1 MPEPST
7 DLIKHIISIRDYSI
21 AMGQLTWDRS
31 GGGAQAGPSTDD
43 ASSTS
48 TTDPRAIATEAIKGA
63 VDEAI
68 HGMLY
73 AFILTDLNG
82 SCTDDE
88 SYGYFQDWIAEHS
101 RFDKKP

>member
-21 AMGQLTWDRS
+21 AMGQLTWDKS

-43 ASSTS
+43 ASPTS
-48 TTDPRAIATEAIKGA
+48 TTDPRAIATKAIKSA
-63 VDEAI
+63 VDSAI

-73 AFILTDLNG
+73 AFTISDPDGSRTDI
-82 SCTDDE
+82 E
-88 SYGYFQDWIAEHS
+88 SYGYFQDWIEEHS